1 MIIFVVGL
9 LMILVL
15 RYRDYYHYETQE
27 GGYLEEYEDSVEQEK
42 YEGMIAS
49 AGGLHL
55 KAGEYSILIDS
66 TSWGSGNYFEIVDT
80 LYSDGG
86 KIEDKVLFSSKY
98 EKGVARNTYYFSLDE
113 EATGVYIRSYQVD
126 GELSLSEYQLNSEK
140 PYYTDTYFLAL
151 LWIVCIGIFFWKF
164 SWFTSGKGKYILVIC
179 AVGIIVSLPLFT
191 DFMGDGHDL
200 FYHLQRVNGVAKS
213 MILKDHFPIRV
224 NTAFNYGYGQ
234 VNPIMYPE
242 LFLYIPGALCALG
255 VSLLISIKFFLVLI
269 NLATGIIGFY
279 SIRTV
284 AKERTALAFSIV
296 YMLAPYRLNNLY
308 VRFALGEFLAMT
320 FLPVLFVGIW
330 HVVRGNH
337 KRWWMGVIGC
347 CCVLQAHLLTTEM
360 SILFA
365 IGFVLLNLRFF
376 LKRDRILAALKAIIL
391 SVGLNLWYL
400 IPLIQFMGFD
410 FQLVESPRELAENGV
425 YFSQMFSTIYSA
437 ENDKVIGSTYHDMVL
452 SVGLTLLIGIL
463 AFLLYRKAITE
474 GKDDKEKFLHCC
486 LILGTAAMYMASW
499 LFPWQIIYQS
509 DTLAKL
515 FGIIQFS
522 WRFLVFVTL
531 FFSIITAYVLEWS
544 WDNKRIL
551 GYVIS
556 ICAVYSM
563 VVLTNGYTYENETAL
578 KNKFDQAYETYTYT
592 GFYEMDYNIRKLEE
606 RKNIVTLSKD
616 ADLRIN
622 NYIQKGT
629 NLSFDFNLEDKSSG
643 YAMSFPYYNYGFYKV
658 RLNGNEI
665 PTFSDELNLVAIQL
679 PDGIENGHIELKY
692 SERKLYMA
700 GDAATLATLGF
711 IVVWSIL
718 KKRNAKWKKTMVID
732 RTRKIQKWEEKQD
745 L

>member
-1 MIIFVVGL
+1 MNKRRTIIFMIGL
-9 LMILVL
+9 LMILAL

-27 GGYLEEYEDSVEQEK
+27 GGYLEEYENSVEQEK
-42 YEGMIAS
+42 YEGMIA
-49 AGGLHL
+49 AVGGLHL
-55 KAGEYSILIDS
+55 KAGDYSILIDS
-66 TSWGSGNYFEIVDT
+66 TSWGSGNYFEIVDI
-80 LYSDGG
+80 LYSDGE
-86 KIEDKVLFSSKY
+86 KIEEKVLFSSQY

-113 EATGVYIRSYQVD
+113 EAASVYIRSYQVD
-126 GELSLSEYQLNSEK
+126 GELSLSEYRLNSEK

-164 SWFTSGKGKYILVIC
+164 SWFTSGKGRYILVIC

-191 DFMGDGHDL
+191 DFMGNGHDL

-213 MILKDHFPIRV
+213 IILKDHFPIRV

-284 AKERTALAFSIV
+284 AKERTAFAFSII

-308 VRFALGEFLAMT
+308 ARFALGEFLAMT

-330 HVVRGNH
+330 HIVRGNY
-337 KRWWMGVIGC
+337 KKWWMGMIGC

-360 SILFA
+360 SILFTA
-365 IGFVLLNLRFF
+365 GFVLLNFRF
-376 LKRDRILAALKAIIL
+376 LLDKNRILAALKAVIL

-400 IPLIQFMGFD
+400 IPLIQFMGYNFR
-410 FQLVESPRELAENGV
+410 LVESPKNLAENGV
-425 YFSQMFSTIYSA
+425 YFSQMFSTIYSP
-437 ENDKVIGSTYHDMVL
+437 EGDKVIGSTYHDMAL

-463 AFLLYRKAITE
+463 AFLLYRKAITK

-486 LILGTAAMYMASW
+486 LILGAVAMYMASW

-509 DTLAKL
+509 DALAKL

-606 RKNIVTLSKD
+606 RKNIVTLNKD
-616 ADLRIN
+616 ADLKIE

-629 NLSFDFNLEDKSSG
+629 NLSFDFNLENKSSG
-643 YAMSFPYYNYGFYKV
+643 YVMSFPYYNYGFYKV

-679 PDGIENGHIELKY
+679 PDGIEDGHIELKY

-711 IVVWSIL
+711 IVVWLIL
-718 KKRNAKWKKTMVID
+718 KRRNAKWIKT
-732 RTRKIQKWEEKQD
+732 T
-745 L
+745 